1 MAKFWKVIKIIIFSL
16 GALTLALVLWGL
28 LTMLYSSI
36 FTAKHHNRAT
46 PAEHVVF
53 EKKINNHTLVLKR
66 KEAEGSGTYL
76 LTLSRDNK
84 TVVQNFQLPMQKYKL
99 DYVSF
104 YDASLIPGRE
114 NEYRIV
120 LFSESE
126 GDGDSDNQ
134 IWFLKKAD
142 TMSVREVVTLSDVHF
157 RDSDGLVIV
166 GNKYFGLPY
175 QEKFHHEAYIVPVMI
190 RVRDNITI
198 SPLLTPSGADALH
211 TMLQQEIKS
220 RLEKPSKD
228 KEGKLSERYQ
238 QASREMNEALSEK
251 MLPY

>member
-1 MAKFWKVIKIIIFSL
+1 MAKIWKLLKVIIFSL

-28 LTMLYSSI
+28 LTMLYSSV
-36 FTAKHHNRAT
+36 FTSKHHNRET
-46 PAEHVVF
+46 PAEHIAF
-53 EKKINNHTLVLKR
+53 EKTINNYKLVLKR
-66 KEAEGSGTYL
+66 KEAEGPDAYL

-84 TVVQNFQLPMQKYKL
+84 AVVQNFQLPMQKYNL

-104 YDASLIPGRE
+104 YDASLMPGRE

-126 GDGDSDNQ
+126 GDGESDNQ

-142 TMSVREVVTLSDVHF
+142 TMSVREVITLSDVHF

-166 GNKYFGLPY
+166 GNKHFSLPY

-211 TMLQQEIKS
+211 NMLQQEIKF
-220 RLEKPSKD
+220 RLEKPSQD
-228 KEGKLSERYQ
+228 EAEKLDERYHQ
-238 QASREMNEALSEK
+238 VSREMNEALSEK
-251 MLPY
+251 AMAY